1 LSESVEKSVVIDVS
15 ASGLDDAI
23 SGMENLGAGMRVM
36 GTDFTRAGT
45 SLNFLN
51 RTFFTTTKTITEID
65 AAGKAHTK
73 TIKEQN
79 AALTDLAIAFQTVGA
94 AMRLMRVGEEIIAI
108 LEGIAEAGWLAA
120 AAEQARAVASF
131 IANAVGS
138 MGLAVPLMLAGA
150 AAAGALTA
158 YFLTRAAQFG
168 MSMPEGGWVYTHP
181 GETILSKSESMG
193 PLAAGVVGPIGFS
206 PAPGSAHEMLL
217 TLIPKGGA
225 GHAVSISVDA
235 RGSTFASDYDVDKMM
250 NRITDRLKRAGVVER

>member
-15 ASGLDDAI
+15 ASGLDDAVA
-23 SGMENLGAGMRVM
+23 GMENVGATLRIM
-36 GTDFTRAGT
+36 GSDFTRAGS

-51 RTFFTTTKTITEID
+51 RTFFETTKTITTID

-79 AALTDLAIAFQTVGA
+79 AALQDLAIAFQTVGA
-94 AMRLMRVGEEIIAI
+94 AMRLMRVGEDIISMLGSLAD
-108 LEGIAEAGWLAA
+108 ASWLAV
-120 AAEQARAVASF
+120 AAEEARAVASF
-131 IANAVGS
+131 VANAVSS

-158 YFLTRAAQFG
+158 YFLTRGHQFG
-168 MSMPEGGWVYTHP
+168 GYMPEGGWVYTHP
-181 GETILSKSESMG
+181 GETILSKSESMATVG
-193 PLAAGVVGPIGFS
+193 GGVVGPLGFS
-206 PAPGSAHEMLL
+206 PAPGSAGEMLL
-217 TLIPKGGA
+217 TLIPKGGT
-225 GHAVSISVDA
+225 GRAVSISVDA